1 MTSSLFQEQFVNSY
15 TKSCFPALTSD
26 PGTADR
32 TLTFTSLATSNQS
45 QEGSTTS
52 GQRWFVSS
60 APAPSY
66 ETDINTAALLSYAT
80 PGVKDLPFTSG
91 TSYSLDYYSSAA
103 GLDSRGSLENSS
115 KGISNLPGWIL
126 DTTLERSTQLNYMH
140 EADGD
145 MLEIDGSALGVSE
158 ELEGKDAMDST
169 WTETQSSIKSVDSS
183 DLSILEEAQLKNPS
197 ISPVSDVAKDM
208 QVLPNKAKDGIKE
221 SDLFYFENKT

>member
-1 MTSSLFQEQFVNSY
+1 GSDTDQLTPTPSDSPHSQLLPGSHY

-32 TLTFTSLATSNQS
+32 TLTFTSLATANQS

-60 APAPSY
+60 TAAPSY

-80 PGVKDLPFTSG
+80 SGVKGLPFTSG
-91 TSYSLDYYSSAA
+91 TSSSLDYYSSVA
-103 GLDSRGSLENSS
+103 GWDSQGLLENSS

-126 DTTLERSTQLNYMH
+126 DATLERSTQLNYMH
-140 EADGD
+140 EEDRD

-169 WTETQSSIKSVDSS
+169 WTKTQSSIKS
-183 DLSILEEAQLKNPS
+183 
-197 ISPVSDVAKDM
+197 
-208 QVLPNKAKDGIKE
+208 
-221 SDLFYFENKT
+221 